1 MSKVKTFTVAEV
13 HNELVSI
20 AGYLDI
26 IQNKV
31 NALWGFADQD
41 QDYHTYTLN
50 TEMCATWNL
59 CARAEEVIDNL
70 IDLVSENIDSD
81 DDYGNLTMEYIHNSE
96 DKNE

>member
-1 MSKVKTFTVAEV
+1 MSKTKTFTVEDV

-20 AGYLDI
+20 AEHLDI

-41 QDYHTYTLN
+41 HDYHNYTLN
-50 TEMCATWNL
+50 TEMCAVWNL
-59 CARAEEVIDNL
+59 CGRAEQVIDSL
-70 IDLVSENIDSD
+70 IDLVSENLEED
-81 DDYGNLTMEYIHNSE
+81 DGNIVMEYIHNSE

>member
-1 MSKVKTFTVAEV
+1 MSKIKIFTVDEV

-20 AGYLDI
+20 AEYLDI

-41 QDYHTYTLN
+41 LDYHNYTLN
-50 TEMCATWNL
+50 TEMSAVWNL
-59 CARAEEVIDNL
+59 CGRAEEVIDNL
-70 IDLVSENIDSD
+70 IDLVNENLEEND
-81 DDYGNLTMEYIHNSE
+81 GNIIMEYIHNSE